1 MRAQDEKIKGFS
13 LLELLVVVVI
23 IGVISGVGYPKFNEW
38 RIDRET
44 RSSVIKIKSLFD
56 GINAQVKRGQYAFV
70 QVHIKE
76 AIDTDKKRKLFVT
89 SKGMQPAKLGNLIF
103 DGTST
108 WWSNINGR
116 CNTDTSIVG
125 YWDDDPTEGS
135 DKIEVRQIKLDNV
148 ATTWV
153 NTHAAVCFGK
163 NEKWFSAA
171 GDLASDPSPPSE
183 GGEPAMDSLLKT
195 PKNQLFVCRRTAAM
209 SKCDVNETANKGEGA
224 PESTHKQLFKI
235 EWSRFGNLALK
246 KWDKKKAK
254 WVNQ

>member
-1 MRAQDEKIKGFS
+1 MRKQDEKIKGFN
-13 LLELLVVVVI
+13 LLELIVVVVI

-44 RSSVIKIKSLFD
+44 RSAVFKIKSLFE

-70 QVHIKE
+70 QVHIE
-76 AIDTDKKRKLFVT
+76 EGLEEGKRKLFVT
-89 SKGMQPAKLGNLIF
+89 SKGMQPAKLGNLIY
-103 DGTST
+103 DGTSS
-108 WWSNINGR
+108 WWNNIDGR

-125 YWDDDPTEGS
+125 YWDDDPSEGS

-171 GDLASDPSPPSE
+171 GDLASDSSPPSE
-183 GGEPAMDSLLKT
+183 GDGPAMASLLAT
-195 PKNQLFVCRRTAAM
+195 PKNQLFVCRRTATM
-209 SKCDVNETANKGEGA
+209 SKCDIDETANEGKGA
-224 PESTHKQLFKI
+224 PKSTHKQLFKI
-235 EWSRFGNLALK
+235 EWSRFGNLVLQ
-246 KWDKKKAK
+246 KWDNKKAK
-254 WVNQ
+254 WVKQ

>member
-1 MRAQDEKIKGFS
+1 MRAQDEKIRGFN
-13 LLELLVVVVI
+13 LLELIVVVVI

-44 RSSVIKIKSLFD
+44 RSDVYKIKSLFE

-70 QVHIKE
+70 QVHIE
-76 AIDTDKKRKLFVT
+76 EGLEEGKRKLFVT
-89 SKGMQPAKLGNLIF
+89 SKGMQPAKLGNLIY
-103 DGTST
+103 DGTSS
-108 WWSNINGR
+108 WWNNIDGR

-125 YWDDDPTEGS
+125 YWDDDPSEGS

-171 GDLASDPSPPSE
+171 GDLASDSSPPSE
-183 GGEPAMDSLLKT
+183 GDGPAMASLLAT
-195 PKNQLFVCRRTAAM
+195 PKNQLFVCRRTATM
-209 SKCDVNETANKGEGA
+209 SKCDIDETANEGKGA
-224 PESTHKQLFKI
+224 PKSTHKQLFKI
-235 EWSRFGNLALK
+235 EWSRFGNLFLQ
-246 KWDKKKAK
+246 KWDNKKAK
-254 WVNQ
+254 WVKQ

>member
-1 MRAQDEKIKGFS
+1 MRAQDEKIRGFN
-13 LLELLVVVVI
+13 LLELIVVVVI

-44 RSSVIKIKSLFD
+44 RSAVFKIKSLFE

-70 QVHIKE
+70 QVHIE
-76 AIDTDKKRKLFVT
+76 EGLEEGKRKLFVT
-89 SKGMQPAKLGNLIF
+89 SKGMQPAKLGNLIY
-103 DGTST
+103 DGTSS
-108 WWSNINGR
+108 WWNNIDGR

-125 YWDDDPTEGS
+125 YWDDDPSEGS

-171 GDLASDPSPPSE
+171 GDLASDSSPPSE
-183 GGEPAMDSLLKT
+183 GDGPAMASLLAT
-195 PKNQLFVCRRTAAM
+195 PKNQLFVCRRTAIM
-209 SKCDVNETANKGEGA
+209 SQCYVDETANEGKGA
-224 PESTHKQLFKI
+224 PKSTHKQLFKI
-235 EWSRFGNLALK
+235 EWSRFGNLVLQ
-246 KWDKKKAK
+246 KWDNKKAK
-254 WVNQ
+254 WVKQ

>member
-1 MRAQDEKIKGFS
+1 MRAQDEKIRGFN
-13 LLELLVVVVI
+13 LLELIVVVVI

-44 RSSVIKIKSLFD
+44 RSAVFKIKSLFE

-70 QVHIKE
+70 QVHIE
-76 AIDTDKKRKLFVT
+76 EGLEEGKRKLFVT
-89 SKGMQPAKLGNLIF
+89 SKGMQPAKLGNLIY
-103 DGTST
+103 DGTSS
-108 WWSNINGR
+108 WWNNIDGR

-125 YWDDDPTEGS
+125 YWDDDPSEGS

-171 GDLASDPSPPSE
+171 GDLASDSSPPSE
-183 GGEPAMDSLLKT
+183 GDGPAMASLLAT
-195 PKNQLFVCRRTAAM
+195 PKNQLFVCRRTAIM
-209 SKCDVNETANKGEGA
+209 SQCDVDETANEGKGA
-224 PESTHKQLFKI
+224 PKSTHKQLFKI
-235 EWSRFGNLALK
+235 EWSRFGNLVLQ
-246 KWDKKKAK
+246 KWDNKKAK
-254 WVNQ
+254 WVKQ

>member
-1 MRAQDEKIKGFS
+1 MRAQDEKIKGFN
-13 LLELLVVVVI
+13 LLELIIVVVI
-23 IGVISGVGYPKFNEW
+23 IGVISGVGYPRFNEW

-44 RSSVIKIKSLFD
+44 RSDVYKIKSLFE

-70 QVHIKE
+70 QVHIEE

-116 CNTDTSIVG
+116 CNTDTTIVG

-163 NEKWFSAA
+163 N
-171 GDLASDPSPPSE
+171 
-183 GGEPAMDSLLKT
+183 
-195 PKNQLFVCRRTAAM
+195 
-209 SKCDVNETANKGEGA
+209 
-224 PESTHKQLFKI
+224 
-235 EWSRFGNLALK
+235 
-246 KWDKKKAK
+246 
-254 WVNQ
+254 